1 MKRNHKRPPF
11 KTLSDSKELIVES
24 LRLPKDT
31 MLGAAIV
38 TITGNREAFIENYK
52 GILEYTTQTI
62 VLQGKNCKICFEGKQ
77 LSIEYYTNEDMKI
90 SGMIDTVRYFFFCWY
105 HASLDT
111 VFQRLCDH
119 KGMGIF
125 CRAAFESMRKPRYFS
140 MEH

>member
-90 SGMIDTVRYFFFCWY
+90 SGMIDTVRYF
-105 HASLDT
+105 
-111 VFQRLCDH
+111 
-119 KGMGIF
+119 
-125 CRAAFESMRKPRYFS
+125 
-140 MEH
+140 